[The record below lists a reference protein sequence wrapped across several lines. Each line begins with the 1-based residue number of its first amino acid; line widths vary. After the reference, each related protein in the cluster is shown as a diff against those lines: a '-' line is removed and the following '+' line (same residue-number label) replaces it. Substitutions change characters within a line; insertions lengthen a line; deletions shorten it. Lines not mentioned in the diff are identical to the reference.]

1 MEETDDHLKEEDEKL
16 FRIEKQ
22 LETFEARF
30 GDLEFLLFK
39 SDDKQSR
46 FEEIYKLI
54 STMVS
59 QININGFLADA

>member
-39 SDDKQSR
+39 SDDK
-46 FEEIYKLI
+46 
-54 STMVS
+54 
-59 QININGFLADA
+59 